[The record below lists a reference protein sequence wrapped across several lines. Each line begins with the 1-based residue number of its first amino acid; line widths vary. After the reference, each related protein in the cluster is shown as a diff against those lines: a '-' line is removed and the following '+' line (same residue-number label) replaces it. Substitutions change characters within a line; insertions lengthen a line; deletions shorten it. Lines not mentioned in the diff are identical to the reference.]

1 MKRFSNPKNGL
12 EWWKKS
18 LSVLF
23 LFFFFLQVSLLFEN
37 ISRPWKI
44 VFWTP
49 VLNPQISHIH
59 SVCLACTAKLDFL
72 QSPQKD

>member
-12 EWWKKS
+12 EWGKNHLVS
-18 LSVLF
+18 YFSC
-23 LFFFFLQVSLLFEN
+23 FFLQVSLLFEN